1 MGLNF
6 YAGCHRCK
14 TKQFFFRGDEAKP
27 MHQFWRKH
35 ADCIRADKNA
45 CVIQGDG
52 YGEQDWMT
60 DYADD
65 EPEADTANSP
75 RQGCEAYP
83 ARGCSPSGS
92 WGAE

>member
-14 TKQFFFRGDEAKP
+14 TKQFFFRGNEANP
-27 MHQFWRKH
+27 MHRFWRKH

-45 CVIQGDG
+45 CIIQGDG

-65 EPEADTANSP
+65 EPEADTAN
-75 RQGCEAYP
+75 AVL
-83 ARGCSPSGS
+83 SGVES
-92 WGAE
+92 AAERKV